1 MRVTNNYFKSRAEA
15 SKANDL
21 TDRDRV
27 ETAFKDVQ
35 DHDLDTKNCEKLV
48 HEEEEEVEDEEDEEE
63 DYEGSEDNEED
74 IDGKLQGG

>member
-21 TDRDRV
+21 TDRDRE

-35 DHDLDTKNCEKLV
+35 DHDTKNCEKLV